1 MQSVESKTVDPV
13 VRRTLLATGLGAA
26 LGFQGWRLAV
36 YGFALSIPWYGVV
49 WVWLGH
55 ILLGVSVGMTAGASR
70 WWKRGVGL
78 GLAFGIA
85 SAFGGLMLGWKW
97 VPYGIGAIVASVLAG
112 VLIAL
117 IADAVFPVVRP
128 AANPRTAPPKPRAG
142 GERSKSEA
150 RARSE
155 LGQRLAK
162 EKILL
167 EDLDRE
173 RARRRNSAFG
183 KASEERIVWGE
194 LLDLEIQDID
204 ERLEQICRD
213 ADDPSKRSP
222 RKP

>member
-36 YGFALSIPWYGVV
+36 YGFALSMPWYGVA

-55 ILLGVSVGMTAGASR
+55 ILLGLSVGMTARVSR

-85 SAFGGLMLGWKW
+85 SAFGGLALGWRW
-97 VPYGIGAIVASVLAG
+97 VPYGVAAIIASVLAG

-117 IADAVFPVVRP
+117 IADAVFPLVRP
-128 AANPRTAPPKPRAG
+128 AAKLRTGPSKSRTG
-142 GERSKSEA
+142 GERSRSDA
-150 RARSE
+150 HARSE

-162 EKILL
+162 EKLLL

-173 RARRRNSAFG
+173 RTRRRNSAFG